1 MSSSSV
7 ESAALSA
14 LQSSYT
20 AYETEE
26 TTGGSTL
33 GTEDFLTLL
42 VAQLENQNPLDPTDT
57 SSFTDQLAQY
67 TQVEQLIN
75 LNDKMDAMLEE
86 TTESESTVNATDY
99 IGMQVT
105 GEANTM
111 TIADGSVTSGY
122 YTLSD
127 AAEVAVVISDDDG
140 NVVTTLFNGQQ
151 EAGSFNLTWDGTDD
165 SGNAVDEGTY
175 TYAVMANTGSGYE
188 ALSSTITGTVDSV
201 VYQNGTASLVV
212 DGVLLDPSAITSM
225 SKTTATASNAGIAS
239 NGTSTSILEYLGK
252 TVGSDY
258 PLVQVNDGGVTGGA
272 LSYSLDTPEDVTVT
286 VYNASDEAVATIE
299 VASEDTVT
307 GENAVSWDALADT
320 GSPVS
325 DGLYYYT
332 VATESNSATTPVSGE
347 VTGIQS
353 INGVQYL
360 TLGES
365 DRLVSLS
372 TITSVQ

>member
-86 TTESESTVNATDY
+86 TTESESTVNAPDY
-99 IGMQVT
+99 IGMQIT

-127 AAEVAVVISDDDG
+127 AAEVAIVISDDQG

-175 TYAVMANTGSGYE
+175 TYAVMANTGSGYG
-188 ALSSTITGTVDSV
+188 AVSSTITGTVDSV

-212 DGVLLDPSAITSM
+212 DGVLLDPSSITSM
-225 SKTTATASNAGIAS
+225 GKTAAIAS
-239 NGTSTSILEYLGK
+239 NGTTTSILEYLGK
-252 TVGSDY
+252 TVASDY
-258 PLVQVNDGGVTGGA
+258 PIVQVDGGGVTGGD
-272 LSYSLDTPEDVTVT
+272 LSYSLDTPEDATVT

-299 VASEDTVT
+299 VASGVAVA
-307 GENAVSWDALADT
+307 GENKVYWDALADT

-332 VATESNSATTPVSGE
+332 VATESSSATTPVSGE
-347 VTGIQS
+347 VMGIQY

-360 TLGES
+360 ALGES

-372 TITSVQ
+372 TITFVE